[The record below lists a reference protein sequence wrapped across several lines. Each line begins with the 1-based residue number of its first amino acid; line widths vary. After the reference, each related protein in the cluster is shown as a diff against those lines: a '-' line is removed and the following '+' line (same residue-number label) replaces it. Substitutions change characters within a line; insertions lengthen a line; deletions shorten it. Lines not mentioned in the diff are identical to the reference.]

1 MARARVRVRSWFH
14 RCEDLG
20 NPTAVTVFGIA
31 AVVCA
36 WYLIGTQTSDFLDL
50 LLTYGMPASLPLRL
64 TPG

>member
-1 MARARVRVRSWFH
+1 VRSCDH

-20 NPTAVTVFGIA
+20 NPTAVTIFGIA
-31 AVVCA
+31 AVVFA

-50 LLTYGMPASLPLRL
+50 LLTYVATASLPLRV

>member
-1 MARARVRVRSWFH
+1 MRVGSCVH

-31 AVVCA
+31 AVVFA

-50 LLTYGMPASLPLRL
+50 LLTYVTTASVPLV
-64 TPG
+64 